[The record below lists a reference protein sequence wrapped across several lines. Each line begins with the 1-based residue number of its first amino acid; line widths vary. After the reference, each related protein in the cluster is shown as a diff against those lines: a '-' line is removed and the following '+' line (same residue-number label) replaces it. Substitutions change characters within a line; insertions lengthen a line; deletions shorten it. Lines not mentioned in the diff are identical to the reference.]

1 MMRSAAGVLAGFV
14 LWSVL
19 WLVYNNALKKAHV
32 LTSDM
37 AEPISD
43 ARSLLLLLFGSIV
56 MSAVAGY
63 CCAAIVQSP
72 SYNPIAVLGL
82 LLLAVGIFFQM
93 QYWRLMPLW
102 YHLSFLVLLIPL
114 CFVGALLRSA
124 AR

>member
-19 WLVYNNALKKAHV
+19 WLVYNSVLKKAHL
-32 LTSDM
+32 LTADT
-37 AEPISD
+37 ATPIGD
-43 ARSLLLLLFGSIV
+43 AKSLLLLLFGSIV

-63 CCAAIVQSP
+63 CCAAIVQST
-72 SYNPIAVLGL
+72 SYSPIAVLGL
-82 LLLAVGIFFQM
+82 LLLAIGIVVQS

-102 YHLSFLVLLIPL
+102 YHLCFLILLIPL
-114 CFVGALLRSA
+114 CFVGASLRAA